1 MSELHGKTV
10 GRQLDQLPLIDYT
23 CDTASEEFFESLKSF
38 GFATLIA
45 HPLDMSRVDRIY
57 QEWQTYFSSGGA
69 SDFSIDGEKQDG
81 YVALEQA
88 ESAKGQAVRDHK
100 EYFQYYSWG
109 RCPSHLKAD
118 LDAHYQDCLKFSST
132 LLKWVATHLPK
143 DISDALS
150 MPLEAM
156 IERSAQTM
164 LRVLH
169 YPPIVAGVELP
180 RAAAHE
186 DINLLT
192 VLPASDG
199 PGLELQRIDGG
210 WLEVINRPSQVVV
223 NIGDMLQEATG
234 GFLRSTTHRVATPSE
249 GQAQKG
255 RMSLP
260 LFLHPR
266 PEVVLSPRYTANSY
280 LSERLRELALT

>member
-1 MSELHGKTV
+1 
-10 GRQLDQLPLIDYT
+10 
-23 CDTASEEFFESLKSF
+23 
-38 GFATLIA
+38 
-45 HPLDMSRVDRIY
+45 
-57 QEWQTYFSSGGA
+57 
-69 SDFSIDGEKQDG
+69 
-81 YVALEQA
+81 
-88 ESAKGQAVRDHK
+88 
-100 EYFQYYSWG
+100 
-109 RCPSHLKAD
+109 LKAD

>member
-23 CDTASEEFFESLKSF
+23 SDTASEEFFESLKSF

-69 SDFSIDGEKQDG
+69 SDFSIDGKKQDG

-100 EYFQYYSWG
+100 EYFQYYTWG

-169 YPPIVAGVELP
+169 YPPIVACVELP

-280 LSERLRELALT
+280 LSERLVELALT

>member
-23 CDTASEEFFESLKSF
+23 SDTASEEFFESLKSF

-69 SDFSIDGEKQDG
+69 SDFSIDGKKQDG

-100 EYFQYYSWG
+100 EYFQYYTWG

-280 LSERLRELALT
+280 LSERLVELALT